1 MHVEC
6 ILAGTSSLTKVI
18 KGQTV
23 RTVARYINMRRV
35 QHYPLIIYSHRF
47 CLTWFLLSIYSV
59 QHDYLSRGWHLL
71 RQYTLYL
78 VTSYFTHS
86 SNTQCCCAQAR
97 LLGLA
102 THSNTTSDHKMI
114 YRQSYQHLMTS
125 TKIFAKQHYSATS
138 TQVLITH
145 YIAENLYYWT
155 QNAIDKSFA

>member
-1 MHVEC
+1 MRVEC
-6 ILAGTSSLTKVI
+6 IPAGISSLTKVI

-23 RTVARYINMRRV
+23 QDCCSAHQYAPCATL
-35 QHYPLIIYSHRF
+35 PLIIYF
-47 CLTWFLLSIYSV
+47 YLTWFLLNISFSNIDLF

-71 RQYTLYL
+71 SQYTLYL

-114 YRQSYQHLMTS
+114 YRQGYQHHITS
-125 TKIFAKQHYSATS
+125 TKYLLNNN
-138 TQVLITH
+138 TQQRVRKCCSRT
-145 YIAENLYYWT
+145 T
-155 QNAIDKSFA
+155 